1 MKSAT
6 IEDMLN
12 DKGYA
17 IATAE
22 DTKTFLRLTADE
34 LIRQAIAGDTEEVG
48 GAIDDLIGMI
58 RMIKQQG
65 WAYCYIEEH
74 PMAESNLNVKE
85 AGAI

>member
-1 MKSAT
+1 MKSDY
-6 IEDMLN
+6 IMDLIN

-48 GAIDDLIGMI
+48 GAIDDIVAMI
-58 RMIKQQG
+58 RMIEDKG
-65 WAYCYIEEH
+65 WTYCYIEEH
-74 PMAESNLNVKE
+74 PMAESNLNIRE